1 MIPNT
6 YPFYGQ
12 QVLGVDPELL
22 NKLSK
27 EYELMNTL
35 HSLYYKVVET
45 NPGERFIRFAK
56 KNRRERPALIVDQKL
71 SLTPSKGKSNKTEA
85 DNGESQKIELDS
97 HLKVAGAFLKVKH
110 EISINPRLLK
120 FAELPILDRPEHPE
134 IEEGNATKSRK
145 TSFKV

>member
-12 QVLGVDPELL
+12 QVLGVDPDLL

-56 KNRRERPALIVDQKL
+56 KNRREKPALIVDQKL
-71 SLTPSKGKSNKTEA
+71 SLTPSKGNGKKGEASNSE
-85 DNGESQKIELDS
+85 DQRIELDS
-97 HLKVAGAFLKVKH
+97 HLKVASAFLKVKYAV
-110 EISINPRLLK
+110 SINPNLLN
-120 FAELPILDRPEHPE
+120 FTELPILDKPEQPE
-134 IEEGNATKSRK
+134 IEEGNSKQSRK